1 MKEIVYFYVIRFF
14 VVAFDISR
22 HYGFFHILISIGIA
36 LSDARKSCMTRFYYS
51 SFVFVELLSR
61 CVCTIG
67 GVGRWSQFG
76 VATHCSFGRTSV
88 AHRRSSNPEHGYVDE
103 AYLPIEPSRFR
114 DVGAS
119 Y

>member
-1 MKEIVYFYVIRFF
+1 MRPPAVG
-14 VVAFDISR
+14 AA
-22 HYGFFHILISIGIA
+22 GGAIGDDSCE
-36 LSDARKSCMTRFYYS
+36 LYCWDDDDDCEVRLARWRGCMDESVRAP
-51 SFVFVELLSR
+51 L
-61 CVCTIG
+61 CTIG